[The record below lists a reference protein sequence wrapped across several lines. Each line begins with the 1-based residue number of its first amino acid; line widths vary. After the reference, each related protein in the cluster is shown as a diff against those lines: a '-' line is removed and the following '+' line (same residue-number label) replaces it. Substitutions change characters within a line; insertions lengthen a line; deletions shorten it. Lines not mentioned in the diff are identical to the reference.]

1 VDEEI
6 AAVVNLDMLGSP
18 NAEAFVY
25 EGDAMIEEALDE
37 AVRDEGLD
45 PVPVDLAGQ
54 SDHAP
59 FAEAGIPVGG
69 LFTGADELGPEGE
82 PHDGCY
88 HRACDR
94 LDNVDLATL
103 EQMADA
109 AGAAVVRLTTPR

>member
-1 VDEEI
+1 
-6 AAVVNLDMLGSP
+6 MLGSP
-18 NAEAFVY
+18 NAEALVY
-25 EGDAMIEEALDE
+25 EGDARIEELLAE
-37 AVRDEGLD
+37 AIRDEGLE

-94 LDNVDLATL
+94 VDNVDLETL

-109 AGAAVVRLTTPR
+109 AGAVVVRLTTPH